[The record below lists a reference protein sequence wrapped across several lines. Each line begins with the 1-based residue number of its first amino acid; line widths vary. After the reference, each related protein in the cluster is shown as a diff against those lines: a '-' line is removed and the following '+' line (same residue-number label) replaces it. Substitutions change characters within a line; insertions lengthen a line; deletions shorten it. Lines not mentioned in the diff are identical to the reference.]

1 MTYLAIEAMK
11 ICRIAYNIRLPKIR
25 PASTMPSHEMAMSGS
40 SH

>member
-25 PASTMPSHEMAMSGS
+25 SGSAVPGHEMAMSGS
-40 SH
+40 TN